1 MYNQFNPYANP
12 FYPQQNMN
20 NRYQPME
27 QPVQPQNQIQ
37 LNQNRQ
43 NILCGKPVESIDVVK
58 AIDINLDGSINYFP
72 VIDGSAIVT
81 KQIQNDGISKT
92 IIYKPV
98 EDKDSPKYA
107 TIDDIDK
114 KIESIDLSSIDDL
127 RDDLDELR
135 KELKDIKSRLKNKK
149 ED

>member
-1 MYNQFNPYANP
+1 MYNQFNPYVNP

-27 QPVQPQNQIQ
+27 QPVQQQNQINAIPKVNT
-37 LNQNRQ
+37 LF
-43 NILCGKPVESIDVVK
+43 GKSVDSVDVVK
-58 AIDINLDGSINYFP
+58 AIDIPLDGSISYFP
-72 VIDGSAIVT
+72 LTDGTAIVT
-81 KQIQNDGISKT
+81 KQLQQNGTSKLT
-92 IIYKPV
+92 IYKPV